1 VTAGGPLTPDE
12 HWALYR
18 ADPQATPFQSP
29 AWVEAWWR
37 HLGAGERIDVVA
49 RDGLGRAVAAL
60 PCFVWNDGE
69 RRLVPLGAGNSDYCD
84 ALVDPTVADAPARL
98 WAALE
103 RERWDTLW
111 WPDLRDG
118 SVLLGALPDGWRV
131 EDEPHETCPVLAIPA
146 DGDVLGALS
155 RSRRRKIVHDR
166 NRADALGGVETRL
179 ADAREVDGA
188 LDALFALHAAR
199 WQAAGEPGV
208 LGDPRVRA
216 FLREAADGLAAAG
229 LLRLAVVRHAGAIVA
244 VLLGFGDGRRG
255 YSYING
261 TAFVPGQSF
270 GTLAFGRLVE
280 DAAAA
285 GAGAFHF
292 LRGEE
297 AYKYGWGAEPTR
309 TVRRVVRRG

>member
-1 VTAGGPLTPDE
+1 VTPAE
-12 HWALYR
+12 YWALYR
-18 ADPQATPFQSP
+18 ADPHATPFQSP

-37 HLGAGERIDVVA
+37 HLGSGERVDVVA
-49 RDGLGRAVAAL
+49 RDEAGRALAAL
-60 PCFVWNDGE
+60 PCFVWNEDAE
-69 RRLVPLGAGNSDYCD
+69 RRLAPLGAGNSDYCD
-84 ALVDPTVADAPARL
+84 ALVDPGVADAPARL

-103 RERWDTLW
+103 RERWDALW
-111 WPDLRDG
+111 WPDLREG
-118 SVLLGALPDGWRV
+118 SALLGALPAGWRV
-131 EDEPHETCPVLAIPA
+131 EEEAHETCPVLAIPA

-166 NRADALGGVETRL
+166 NRAEALGGVETRL
-179 ADAREVDGA
+179 AEPHELEEA

-208 LGDPRVRA
+208 LAEERTRA

-229 LLRLAVVRHAGAIVA
+229 LLRVAVVRHGGAIVA
-244 VLLGFGDGRRG
+244 VLLGFCDGRRG

-270 GTLAFGRLVE
+270 GTLAFGRMIE
-280 DAAAA
+280 AAAA
-285 GAGAFHF
+285 EGARAFHF

-297 AYKYGWGAEPTR
+297 PYKYGWGAEPTVTR
-309 TVRRVVRRG
+309 RRVVRRG